1 MINNKT
7 VAVVVPCY
15 NEESQIKMVL
25 ETMPNFVDRIVVI
38 NDCSSD
44 ETENVIKDYISKS
57 QTNSIEINLSN
68 KPVKPNKF
76 NKAEIV
82 AQEVQKEK
90 TISLLIVLFLTIIIM
105 IE

>member
-15 NEESQIKMVL
+15 NEESQIKLVL

-44 ETENVIKDYISKS
+44 ETENVIKDYIS
-57 QTNSIEINLSN
+57 INL
-68 KPVKPNKF
+68 
-76 NKAEIV
+76 I
-82 AQEVQKEK
+82 QIQ
-90 TISLLIVLFLTIIIM
+90 
-105 IE
+105 